1 MDKLK
6 KQLAPVIKHQFWILS
21 VLVLVMAA
29 VVFTMTAMS
38 ISKEISSRISAI
50 DSKYSEVQN
59 VSGKISTHPNSA
71 SHTEM
76 EKILQVM
83 EKDVEQAWD
92 MQYSLQ
98 LDLMKWPDEAF
109 KSKEIANI
117 FRELRP
123 VEKFID
129 FPIETLEGAPA
140 RVTESDRRIYRDY
153 IGPTFQNV
161 SKIIGTEW
169 KAKMEAITPAS
180 GGGGYGSGGYGMEG
194 GSGGYGSEGSGGL
207 AGGGSYGSEGSG
219 GAGYGSEGAYG
230 SGYGGGVGIPTG
242 PGATDVVR
250 WTAASQQTLLNQ
262 MVPWYSPNATPSILD
277 IYYTQEDIWLLTNI
291 MEIIKKTNGEAR
303 ENFQAVV
310 KEIEFIRFGKHAS
323 RDAGTI
329 MGGSTGM
336 GMGMGSSGGYGAEGE
351 SGLDSGSGFGSGE
364 GSSAEM
370 GYGMEGE
377 SGGEPGMPGM
387 PGMGGGMKLDPADN
401 RYISFAPETFFK
413 PRKGADV
420 RTSVRENVSPENAV
434 DSVAKRIPI
443 RLRVKMEASKV
454 HRLISECGN
463 APFMLE
469 VYQVRLNT
477 AAAPESAGG
486 MGGYGSGGYGSGG
499 PGGGPG
505 SAMGAGV
512 GVGVGSGMGM
522 EGSGSGYGMEGGSGD
537 GYGGSGYGGSGY
549 GGSGYGGGGYG
560 GGGMGMMAG
569 GQAENTVIPVE
580 IFGLIYFYNP
590 CNMALLGV
598 EKLDVVEGDT
608 APADGSATGSAPAA
622 SEGNSDPS
630 ATSNNDAAATAPS
643 GASTEASAAPNG
655 AVPPADP
662 ASGTAP
668 ANAPPSGGAASPE
681 SGAPAAIN
689 TPADPAADPGAATGN
704 GQPVQP
710 N

>member
-29 VVFTMTAMS
+29 VVFTLTAMS
-38 ISKEISSRISAI
+38 ISKEISTRISAI
-50 DSKYSEVQN
+50 DSKYTEVQN
-59 VSGKISTHPNSA
+59 VSGKVGTHPNAS

-117 FRELRP
+117 FRDLRP

-169 KAKMEAITPAS
+169 KAKMEAITSAS
-180 GGGGYGSGGYGMEG
+180 GGGGYGSGGGYGMEG

-207 AGGGSYGSEGSG
+207 PGGGYGAEGSG
-219 GAGYGSEGAYG
+219 GAGYGSEG
-230 SGYGGGVGIPTG
+230 GYGGSGGFGVAPTG
-242 PGATDVVR
+242 PGATDVVK

-262 MVPWYSPNATPSILD
+262 MVPWYSPNATPSLLD

-291 MEIIKKTNGEAR
+291 MEIVKKTNGEAR

-329 MGGSTGM
+329 MGGSSGMGM

-351 SGLDSGSGFGSGE
+351 SGMEGSSGGFGSGE
-364 GSSAEM
+364 GGSAEM
-370 GYGMEGE
+370 GGYGMEGE

-387 PGMGGGMKLDPADN
+387 PGMGGMKIDPADN
-401 RYISFAPETFFK
+401 RYISFATETFFK
-413 PRKGADV
+413 PRKGADI

-477 AAAPESAGG
+477 AAAPESGG
-486 MGGYGSGGYGSGG
+486 MGGYGSGGYGSAGA
-499 PGGGPG
+499 PG
-505 SAMGAGV
+505 SA
-512 GVGVGSGMGM
+512 SGMGSGGGDAGIGM
-522 EGSGSGYGMEGGSGD
+522 EGGGGYGSEGGSGD
-537 GYGGSGYGGSGY
+537 GSYGS
-549 GGSGYGGGGYG
+549 GGYG
-560 GGGMGMMAG
+560 AGGYGSGGYGAGGYGAGGGMGMIPG
-569 GQAENTVIPVE
+569 LQPENTVIPVE

-598 EKLDVVEGDT
+598 EKLDVAEGEALPVEG
-608 APADGSATGSAPAA
+608 AAAGAAPAA
-622 SEGNSDPS
+622 AGSTGEPANADPS
-630 ATSNNDAAATAPS
+630 GTTPPADSAPSADPTTPSDNATPAGSTPPAGTAPS
-643 GASTEASAAPNG
+643 ANG
-655 AVPPADP
+655 AQ
-662 ASGTAP
+662 
-668 ANAPPSGGAASPE
+668 PE
-681 SGAPAAIN
+681 NGAPAAG
-689 TPADPAADPGAATGN
+689 TPAAEPATNPAAGNGN